1 VLVIANRI
9 DMTASNH
16 KETTEKPNNNNNN
29 NNALDE
35 KDIALMKSYG
45 LGPYAQSI
53 RKLEQEVKDKLSH
66 INQICGVKESDTGLA
81 PPSQWDLVA
90 DRQTMQEEQP
100 LQVCI
105 LSLKLHSS
113 TLIFFAMIGSQMY
126 QNNQPQHGRCK

>member
-1 VLVIANRI
+1 MLVIANRI

-16 KETTEKPNNNNNN
+16 KETTEKPNNNNN

-113 TLIFFAMIGSQMY
+113 TLFLL
-126 QNNQPQHGRCK
+126 